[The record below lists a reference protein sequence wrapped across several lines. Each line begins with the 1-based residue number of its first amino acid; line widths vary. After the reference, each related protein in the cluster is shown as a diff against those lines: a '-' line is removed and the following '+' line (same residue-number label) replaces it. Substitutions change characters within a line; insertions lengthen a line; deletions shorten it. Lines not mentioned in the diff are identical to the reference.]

1 MSCVCMLYITI
12 YTPRTDPLAFG
23 VVGRWMLYNFLT
35 VQRVICSVQ
44 QLRCSEDVCVD
55 STAKKKLQWVLPLH
69 YGSHEDTVNS
79 SAMLRCIYAL

>member
-1 MSCVCMLYITI
+1 MLYITI

-23 VVGRWMLYNFLT
+23 VVGRWMLYNFLI

-55 STAKKKLQWVLPLH
+55 STAKKRCNGDRWGLPLH

-79 SAMLRCIYAL
+79 SAMLHCVHAL